1 MLNPFIALA
10 IGLALGAA
18 APCPALALDYDQARA
33 LAASSRAKAREARAS
48 ATPGAALAAVEI
60 DLTRAVTTCAGGP
73 AGAPCRAV
81 LRFTLGT
88 LAEYHAD
95 AEPAQTARWLG
106 QAVAHYE
113 TILAEAP
120 DHTPTLQ
127 AISAV
132 HTRLGD
138 VARAE
143 AVLVDA
149 LRQHPE
155 QDALAVLLG
164 EFYWKAKRWEEAL
177 RAFAHAAAS
186 NSTAELPRRRMVQC
200 YIEMFPQRLA
210 DFRKLLREIEPTFP
224 SAAESGYRAIIAR
237 SHPTDPA
244 TAEAALLRLVSV
256 LAGARRLTV
265 ERLDGLP
272 PGWTPVVELR
282 RYLERPDHEPVTSW
296 WRNPLER
303 RHVLTEAA
311 LALGHQAAQEGD
323 ARGAAARWEVGRTI
337 APEYDDYT
345 GALRGFPVVRLDV
358 QTALALHYFRF
369 PSLDPGERK
378 FTDVIQ
384 DLFRSKAGA
393 YRADDLLGI
402 ERHHI
407 VLGTIFAQKK
417 VWGRRGQIDGAL
429 FQLDHALEAAAKRD
443 SRDGTFQP
451 LPEVRAMLAE
461 ALLANNE
468 PDQAHAAYVDAAQA
482 YLDTDGLREAGG
494 MLQEA
499 RRLTGKGQTGIAQL
513 QMVLETRRAVT
524 EVSAA
529 QVDPT
534 NASYGFRTDGPHG
547 WIFGRA
553 VTDLAQDF
561 VDRQRFKALSDLA
574 DRTRELGQPGVADG
588 LGRRAFKTAVDHVRV
603 LVGANDLVRVERA
616 RKQATQQKVV
626 DFKPLT
632 VERARLTTAQPPKI
646 WVLTDAPS
654 GQPAYVSI
662 GREDLLAAQVVD
674 ELSSQR
680 PADRPDFRVSGTEVV
695 LPSSGTDEAVTR
707 RIRGLPGVDGIV
719 IKQSLP
725 AAVPKK

>member
-1 MLNPFIALA
+1 M
-10 IGLALGAA
+10 
-18 APCPALALDYDQARA
+18 LALDYDQARA

-48 ATPGAALAAVEI
+48 AAPGAALAALQA
-60 DLTRAVTTCAGGP
+60 DLGRAVTTCAGGP

-88 LAEYHAD
+88 LAEHQAD
-95 AEPAQTARWLG
+95 AEPAQAARWLG
-106 QAVAHYE
+106 EAIAQYE

-127 AISAV
+127 ALSAV

-138 VARAE
+138 AARAE

-149 LRQHPE
+149 LQQHPA
-155 QDALAVLLG
+155 QDALAVVLG

-177 RAFAHAAAS
+177 RAFAQAAAS

-200 YIEMFPQRLA
+200 HIQILPQRLA
-210 DFRKLLREIEPTFP
+210 DFRRLLREIEPTSP

-282 RYLERPDHEPVTSW
+282 RYLERPDREPVTSW

-303 RHVLTEAA
+303 RHILTEAA
-311 LALGHQAAQEGD
+311 LALGHQTALEGD
-323 ARGAAARWEVGRTI
+323 TSGAATRWEVGRKI
-337 APEYDDYT
+337 APEYDHYV
-345 GALRGFPVVRLDV
+345 GPLRGFPVVRLDL

-378 FTDVIQ
+378 FKDVIQ

-429 FQLDHALEAAAKRD
+429 FQLDNALKAAAKRD
-443 SRDGTFQP
+443 TRDGTFQP
-451 LPEVRAMLAE
+451 LPEIRAMLAE
-461 ALLANNE
+461 ALLANRE
-468 PDQAHAAYVDAAQA
+468 PDQARAAYVDAAQA
-482 YLDTDGLREAGG
+482 YLDTDELREAAGT
-494 MLQEA
+494 LQEV
-499 RRLTGKGQTGIAQL
+499 RRLTGAAQTRIAQL
-513 QMVLETRRAVT
+513 QMVLETRRAAIEAT
-524 EVSAA
+524 AA
-529 QVDPT
+529 KVDPA
-534 NASYGFRTDGPHG
+534 NAEYAFKTDGPHG
-547 WIFGRA
+547 WMFGRA
-553 VTDLAQDF
+553 VADLAKDF
-561 VDRQRFKALSDLA
+561 VDRQRFKALADLA
-574 DRTRELGQPGVADG
+574 DRTRELGHPEVADG
-588 LGRRAFKTAVDHVRV
+588 LGLRAFKVAVDDVRF

-626 DFKPLT
+626 GFKALT
-632 VERARLTTAQPPKI
+632 LERTRPATAPPSKT
-646 WVLTDAPS
+646 WVFTDARS

-662 GREDLLAAQVVD
+662 GQEDLLAAQVVD
-674 ELSSQR
+674 ELSRQR
-680 PADRPDFRVSGTEVV
+680 PADRLDFRVSGTQVV
-695 LPSSGTDEAVTR
+695 LPQSATDEAVKR
-707 RIRGLPGVDGIV
+707 RILGLPGVDGV
-719 IKQSLP
+719 VVKQSLP
-725 AAVPKK
+725 TAVPKK